1 MWNNSAYRPIETT
14 PFFNASLPVEKHLA
28 RAGLTFPR
36 MFPQKVGLKL
46 HTWERD
52 VFSLR
57 SVIGLKLMLF
67 CSQSKIRVVLP
78 GKSARARC
86 AAET

>member
-1 MWNNSAYRPIETT
+1 MPKFDRNQITFEACWSIIHVWNNSAYRPIETT

-46 HTWERD
+46 HTWDRMYFLY
-52 VFSLR
+52 VPSL
-57 SVIGLKLMLF
+57 V
-67 CSQSKIRVVLP
+67 
-78 GKSARARC
+78 
-86 AAET
+86 